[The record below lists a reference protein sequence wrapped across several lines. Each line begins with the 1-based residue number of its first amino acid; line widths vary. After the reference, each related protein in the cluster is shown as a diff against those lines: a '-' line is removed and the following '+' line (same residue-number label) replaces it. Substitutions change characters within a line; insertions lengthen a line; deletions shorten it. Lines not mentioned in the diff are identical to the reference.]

1 MSGLVYIVESED
13 NNMRFLMGNTVY
25 DALDVYIK
33 KQYGDSSIPDSI
45 IVYATCYN
53 RVAEGFREFKLGSF
67 QVNGDKEVYDDCMTK
82 YKEMIAARM
91 LRDGY
96 CVFEFLGKYWTS
108 YMNW

>member
-1 MSGLVYIVESED
+1 
-13 NNMRFLMGNTVY
+13 MRIQIGNTVY
-25 DALDVYIK
+25 DALNVYIE
-33 KQYGDSSIPDSI
+33 QYGESSIPDSI
-45 IVYATCYN
+45 TVYATCYS
-53 RVAEGFREFKLGSF
+53 RVANGFREFKLGFFNVS
-67 QVNGDKEVYDDCMTK
+67 GDKKVYDDCMTK